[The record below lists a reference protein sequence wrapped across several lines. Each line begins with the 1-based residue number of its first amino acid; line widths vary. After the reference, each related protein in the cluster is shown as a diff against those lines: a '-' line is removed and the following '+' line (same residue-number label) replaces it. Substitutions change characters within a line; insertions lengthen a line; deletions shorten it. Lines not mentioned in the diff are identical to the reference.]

1 MEEDEVDW
9 REFLAAQ
16 EWAELYIINTK
27 PVIPISLAQAPL
39 TSAPPSRSYFATWGT
54 SINVMAPDWKPSQ
67 SWTLNGGKIIHLIF

>member
-27 PVIPISLAQAPL
+27 PVLPISFFGP
-39 TSAPPSRSYFATWGT
+39 G
-54 SINVMAPDWKPSQ
+54 APDKRATVKELFRDLGHKYQRHGARPEAKLELDS
-67 SWTLNGGKIIHLIF
+67 